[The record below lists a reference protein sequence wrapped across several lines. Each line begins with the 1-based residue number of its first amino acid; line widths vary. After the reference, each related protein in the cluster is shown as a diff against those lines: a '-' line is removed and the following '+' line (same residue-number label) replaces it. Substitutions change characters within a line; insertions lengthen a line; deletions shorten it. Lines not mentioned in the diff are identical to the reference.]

1 MSGIIS
7 HEINI
12 FTNFL
17 RDYNV
22 ISNEV
27 FNQIPESQNISLS
40 THQENMYALVKEIL
54 YKSFISLFDT
64 SNDIDFLQSE
74 NKNKDSFHYL
84 KKNFYNYILEKLISK
99 YSFTYF
105 EENLQKN
112 ISPFIFSLLFEN
124 SLKSSAKQKGGIFFT
139 SPDEVNFMC
148 KEALIHY
155 LIKNTPILPEKII
168 DFIRGDGNS
177 KLDITITEL
186 NSIRN
191 CLNEINILDPACGSG
206 AFIIGMFLLL
216 RDINSMLNHLLV
228 NQIQD
233 EELIERIIS
242 ENLYG
247 LDINSEA
254 LSICKLR
261 LNFIKT
267 YFTLK
272 ESKYFSECNQ
282 FNLYSR
288 NAILNSLETIAN
300 FPKTFE
306 IIIGNPP
313 FIRQEQ
319 FVKQNGQIDSTF
331 NFKTDI
337 MKNLEKSFDQKVSL
351 PKSLKSDFYIYF
363 FYKGISLL
371 KKGGVLC
378 FISSNSWLD
387 VKFGEGFKEILT
399 KHFLLE
405 TVIINL
411 TRKLFSASVN
421 VAVTIIVKPLDVKAI
436 ATSVVRFVTLKH
448 PFTFQLSDNS
458 LQKIHISKSD
468 FENDH
473 VIVRTIKQNQLIT
486 DYKQERSV
494 LRDKW
499 SAKFFKVTP
508 KILKIIKKIEDKL
521 VPLAKLGKVRYS
533 VKTGINEFFYLDKEK
548 LDHFK
553 IEEEFLIPVL
563 KSPKKINRIFIAP
576 KKLEKKLFLCSE
588 SKNELQKNKK
598 SNALRYIHWGEKQET
613 SPKQQS
619 FVGIPWF
626 KVPSVQNNKPYWY
639 SVRKVQ
645 SADIFCN
652 RFFDRRYFFTY
663 ANELIV
669 VDQTFYGVIL
679 NDDYRAYKELIIAL
693 LNSTI
698 VYLMLELF
706 GRISLGK
713 GALQYAKY
721 EYEQLL
727 VIDLKLMNENLKEE
741 IWKSFKPLLN
751 RDIKSIFDECQSH
764 DRISFDRII
773 FSFLELDEEEIQFLY
788 DFLISLVKTRL
799 EKSGQKFP

>member
-1 MSGIIS
+1 MSGNINY
-7 HEINI
+7 ENNI

-22 ISNEV
+22 ISHEI
-27 FNQIPESQNISLS
+27 FNQISKSLNISLS
-40 THQENMYALVKEIL
+40 THQKNMYALVKEIL
-54 YKSFISLFDT
+54 YKLFISLYDT
-64 SNDIDFLQSE
+64 SYDIDFLQSE
-74 NKNKDSFHYL
+74 KKKDDSFRYL
-84 KKNFYNYILEKLISK
+84 EKNYYNYISEKLISK
-99 YSFTYF
+99 YSFTFF
-105 EENLQKN
+105 EETLQEN

-124 SLKSSAKQKGGIFFT
+124 SLKSSTKQKGGIFFT

-168 DFIRGDGNS
+168 DFITSDGNN
-177 KLDITITEL
+177 KFEITITDL
-186 NSIRN
+186 NSIKN

-206 AFIIGMFLLL
+206 AFIIGMLLLL
-216 RDINSMLNHLLV
+216 RDINSILNRLLG
-228 NQIQD
+228 NQIQE

-247 LDINSEA
+247 LDINSKA

-261 LNFIKT
+261 LNFIKAF
-267 YFTLK
+267 FTLK
-272 ESKYFSECNQ
+272 ESKYLSDCNQ

-288 NAILNSLETIAN
+288 NAILNPLETIDD

-319 FVKQNGQIDSTF
+319 FVKQNEQIDSTF

-337 MKNLEKSFDQKVSL
+337 MNSLEKSFDQKVSL

-399 KHFLLE
+399 KHLLLE
-405 TVIINL
+405 TVIINQ
-411 TRKLFSASVN
+411 TRKLFSAGVN
-421 VAVTIIVKPLDVKAI
+421 VAITIIVNPLDVKEI
-436 ATSVVRFVTLKH
+436 NESVVRFVALKQ
-448 PFTFQLSDNS
+448 PFTLQLSENS
-458 LQKIHISKSD
+458 LQKMHITESY

-473 VIVRTIKQNQLIT
+473 IIVRAIKQNQLIA
-486 DYKQERSV
+486 DYKHERSI

-499 SAKFFKVTP
+499 SAKFFKVIP
-508 KILKIIKKIEDKL
+508 KIHKIFKKIEDKL

-533 VKTGINEFFYLDKEK
+533 VKTGLNEFFYLDKEK
-548 LDHFK
+548 LDQFK
-553 IEEEFLIPVL
+553 IEKEFLIHVL
-563 KSPKKINRIFIAP
+563 KSPKKISRLLIDSNR
-576 KKLEKKLFLCSE
+576 LEKKLFLCTK
-588 SKNELQKNKK
+588 SKEELQKNQK
-598 SNALRYIHWGEKQET
+598 SNALRYIHWGEKQKT

-645 SADIFCN
+645 PADIFCN

-663 ANELIV
+663 TNELIV
-669 VDQTFYGVIL
+669 EDQTFYGVIL

-693 LNSTI
+693 LNSTV
-698 VYLMLELF
+698 VYLMIELY

-727 VIDLKLMNENLKEE
+727 VIDPKLLNENLKGE
-741 IWKSFKPLLN
+741 IWKSFKPLLK
-751 RDIKSIFDECQSH
+751 RDIKSVFDECQSH
-764 DRISFDRII
+764 DRISFDKII

-788 DFLISLVKTRL
+788 DFLINLVKTRL